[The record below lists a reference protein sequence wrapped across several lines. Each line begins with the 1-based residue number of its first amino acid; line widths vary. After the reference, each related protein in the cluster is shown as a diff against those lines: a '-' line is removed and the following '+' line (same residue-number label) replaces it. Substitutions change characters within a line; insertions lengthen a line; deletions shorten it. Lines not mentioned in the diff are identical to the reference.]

1 MSAPEPLAEEGE
13 GASAAPPSVEK
24 VADAVKSPVAGA
36 AASVPG
42 PLARLRGDVA
52 ALAASPAR
60 PRDTLIVLAAL
71 SVIVI
76 AGGLSLANLT
86 KPVARIEG
94 VERPVSALRW
104 VDDGLLELGTAGAG
118 VATWQVSAG
127 AAEADTDPDRRD
139 RTVLSLPPMPPD
151 GSDFAQRPAVTLWV
165 SAPEAPPD
173 MSALMQR
180 MIANEGRLPL
190 LEFRQTTDDPADPPR
205 FIPHHVALGTDAVL
219 GEDLPGVTATSV
231 SPDRSIAFT
240 GDALG
245 AVEAQD
251 LSGVPSATVGP
262 ATLDLYD
269 FGLPGETGEGP
280 VQPAAVVA
288 LAAAGT
294 GNGERVAAAAADG
307 RIVVLRAVDPAAQSP
322 EVLPLRNVLATDAGL
337 PPPELWVEPVGAEVL
352 DQQGVGGGL
361 DPIGFSRD
369 RSVLTFRDTAQ
380 ARLIQVEVG
389 GTAQAVLP
397 YDAGNTGAVI
407 EPAALADML
416 TDLPLLQGDLL
427 NLLFAEWRTAAAGG
441 SVSPQDAAFQQTL
454 RQTLPWK
461 LPLDLLLGT
470 ATSPVTGPA
479 TRASIGQPGS
489 ARDPDTGRIALF
501 GSRGQIIV
509 LTPGV
514 EDQGDDLGDGR
525 LVADAAFEPGTGA
538 LVVLYADGT
547 ARRWQP
553 GTGAATDLVF
563 APPDSTDGAPPPE
576 ARALAFP
583 PGEMV
588 TLVHWSRTA
597 TAPAILRRYDRAT
610 AAPLGPGLDVGFE
623 DFILPDRANLMISV
637 LNGQEILLR
646 DARTGV
652 TVLNAVFEGG
662 LVRLAPSND
671 GRDLGVVIRGD
682 TIWTLRLD
690 PPGGGAPPPLPDGL
704 AYAPLGDP
712 VALSLPVAVARDG
725 LSFSADGG
733 TLLARTRDGQLYA
746 SRRGDI
752 ADDGPGPGCCIF
764 LRRIL
769 PGVVAL
775 RAVLRPDGSHA
786 LVAGADHRLWRV
798 SLIEDEAAPLVQLA
812 GPVRDM
818 VLSPDGRRLALA
830 AEDAGPMV
838 VDLGPAA
845 WLAALPGI
853 GHAPYAVPLPLAA
866 RDMPPAAAPP
876 DGAGDTIVLGTFAR
890 LSDAVAL
897 RDAVQGVWSEVR
909 ILQGAPFYAVTVTL
923 DAEATRDLRTLRQA
937 LSRARASAPAARGA
951 SLAAFAALCPVPDAA
966 GAVPPVDLRCRPAE
980 AAPPAT
986 PALQSA
992 P

>member
-1 MSAPEPLAEEGE
+1 MSAPPPTAE
-13 GASAAPPSVEK
+13 GAEGKSAASPSVEK
-24 VADAVKSPVAGA
+24 AASSGA
-36 AASVPG
+36 ASGSGTVAAEHG
-42 PLARLRGDVA
+42 AMARLRGDLA
-52 ALAASPAR
+52 ALGATAAR
-60 PRDTLIVLAAL
+60 PRDTLIALAVLA
-71 SVIVI
+71 VMVI
-76 AGGLSLANLT
+76 AGGTAVATLA

-94 VERPVSALRW
+94 MERPVSALRW

-118 VATWQVSAG
+118 VATWRVSGGGLQADADPRRAG
-127 AAEADTDPDRRD
+127 
-139 RTVLSLPPMPPD
+139 RTVLSLPPLPPA
-151 GSDFAQRPAVTLWV
+151 SEYAQRPAVTLWHY
-165 SAPEAPPD
+165 APAGLSGND
-173 MSALMQR
+173 ALMQQ
-180 MIANEGRLPL
+180 ILEDEARLTL
-190 LEFRQTTDDPADPPR
+190 IDFKVVGDDPEGPSRLVSQLLAS
-205 FIPHHVALGTDAVL
+205 GTDATL
-219 GEDLPGVTATSV
+219 REEATRITATAA
-231 SPDRSIAFT
+231 SPDRSVAFT
-240 GDALG
+240 GSASG
-245 AVEAQD
+245 AVQAQD
-251 LSGVPSATVGP
+251 LTASSSGSGGP

-269 FGLPGETGEGP
+269 FGLRGDTGAGP

-294 GNGERVAAAAADG
+294 GDGERVVAAAADG

-337 PPPELWVEPVGAEVL
+337 PPPDLWVEPVGAEVL
-352 DQQGVGGGL
+352 NPQGVGGGL

-389 GTAQAVLP
+389 GTAEAVLP
-397 YDAGNTGAVI
+397 YDAGNSGAVI

-427 NLLFAEWRTAAAGG
+427 KALFAEWRAAAAGG

-501 GSRGQIIV
+501 GSQGQIIV

-547 ARRWQP
+547 ARRWSP

-563 APPDSTDGAPPPE
+563 SPPVSPDGAPPGE

-637 LNGQEILLR
+637 VNGQEILLR

-682 TIWTLRLD
+682 AIWTLRLD
-690 PPGGGAPPPLPDGL
+690 PPGEGAPPPVPPDL
-704 AYAPLGDP
+704 AYASLGDA

-725 LSFSADGG
+725 LSLSADGG

-746 SRRGDI
+746 SRRDDI
-752 ADDGPGPGCCIF
+752 ADRGPGPGCCIF

-769 PGVVAL
+769 PGVVVL
-775 RAVLRPDGSHA
+775 RAVLTPDGSHA
-786 LVAGADHRLWRV
+786 LVAGADHRLWRFPV
-798 SLIEDEAAPLVQLA
+798 IEDEAAPLVQFA

-818 VLSPDGRRLALA
+818 ALSPDGGRLALA
-830 AEDAGPMV
+830 AEGAAPMV
-838 VDLGPAA
+838 VDLGSAA
-845 WLAALPGI
+845 WLAALPVI
-853 GHAPYAVPLPLAA
+853 GHAPYAVPTPLAL
-866 RDMPPAAAPP
+866 RDMPVAMAST
-876 DGAGDTIVLGTFAR
+876 GETGDTIVLGTFAR

-897 RDAVQGVWSEVR
+897 RDAMQGGSSEVL
-909 ILQGAPFYAVTVTL
+909 ILQRDRHYAVTVAL
-923 DAEATRDLRTLRQA
+923 GAEATRDLRTLRQA

-951 SLAAFAALCPVPDAA
+951 SLAAYAALCPVPDAA
-966 GAVPPVDLRCRPAE
+966 SAVPPVDLRCLPA
-980 AAPPAT
+980 AAASPAT